1 VVVVTDTYA
10 IILPK
15 CLDLFRVDSLMLRK
29 RTKTYIMSPLWG
41 LTLILVHYYKHLA
54 PIGALE
60 IGVVSVKVH

>member
-1 VVVVTDTYA
+1 
-10 IILPK
+10 
-15 CLDLFRVDSLMLRK
+15 MLRK

-41 LTLILVHYYKHLA
+41 LTLILVHYYKHLP